1 MTPSESSLP
10 EQASSAPAGAPPDRA
25 GEDRPAKRAR
35 YHMPKQRSPLRRWIT
50 ANTQKAGRRLGR
62 LLFDAEGHPRAF
74 LRALLFDAYQRP
86 RPGLEGV
93 IFKEPGRPRRPFAN
107 WLTRS
112 DATLAPLV
120 ATLRFP
126 PPMPGR
132 RTVFVVIET
141 SAAPAEGLLRQLAR
155 DHHVVVLVLDGA
167 TADGERAPAGE
178 GVTLVPVPVAG
189 ARAPR
194 AVLLDALALR
204 AGADRPLF
212 AVTAGLGTI
221 DAADALEQ
229 RGIPVVAVIGAPD
242 AGLTGRASPVPAVEP
257 ALDPVLG
264 PALELA
270 LDRASALVFP
280 SSAARAAALSAL
292 PRFAARRRLV
302 AADDPLGAGAAEV
315 LAVGHEIG
323 EELDRE
329 VSLVLGHEPERL
341 EVLDIPRENDP
352 PGDFTVVEKLEAR
365 IADWR
370 RKALLKRH
378 PNRPP
383 LRRPYSGFHPL
394 IYAEHHPVACFD
406 QRRYPLAHWIERGC
420 PPGPW
425 AIPVFGPLREKRA
438 SGLKSALHG
447 HFFYPD
453 LLPELLERVAVNAS
467 RPDLFLTTDTP
478 AKAAELKVM
487 TADYPAPVRI
497 DLVPNSGRDV
507 GPFLTGLRD
516 VLTGGGHDV
525 FFHVHGKKTK
535 GRRRAIG
542 DPWRHF
548 LWENLIGGAH
558 PMLDA
563 VLAYMEAQ
571 PKLGLI
577 YPEDTHLLDW
587 ARNGRI
593 CAELREDLGLT
604 EPPGTYVDFPV
615 GNMFAIRPEA
625 LAPYLRLDLGW
636 ADYPAEPIPDDGTLM
651 HGLERL
657 LPMAVRGAGFTT
669 AAARVPGTDWD

>member
-1 MTPSESSLP
+1 MTRPESSLP
-10 EQASSAPAGAPPDRA
+10 DQASPATDGPAQ
-25 GEDRPAKRAR
+25 DRPAKRAR
-35 YHMPKQRSPLRRWIT
+35 YNMPKQRSPLRRWIT
-50 ANTQKAGRRLGR
+50 ARTQKAGRQLGQ
-62 LLFDAEGHPRAF
+62 LLFDAEGRPRAF

-93 IFKEPGRPRRPFAN
+93 IFKEPGRPRRPFAG
-107 WLTRS
+107 WLTQA
-112 DATLAPLV
+112 DATLAPL
-120 ATLRFP
+120 AAGFAFP
-126 PPMPGR
+126 PPVAGR
-132 RTVFVVIET
+132 RTVLVVMES
-141 SAAPAEGLLRQLAR
+141 SAAPAAPLLRALAR
-155 DHHVVVLVLDGA
+155 DHAVVVAVLDGGGDTGDSGA
-167 TADGERAPAGE
+167 VE
-178 GVTLVPVPVAG
+178 VPVAI
-189 ARAPR
+189 ARSRVPR
-194 AVLLDALALR
+194 AVTLDALAYR
-204 AGADRPLF
+204 ARAERPLF
-212 AVTAGLGTI
+212 AVTVGLSTI

-229 RGIPVVAVIGAPD
+229 RNIPVVAVIGATESER
-242 AGLTGRASPVPAVEP
+242 AGPLAQDL
-257 ALDPVLG
+257 ALDPALG

-280 SSAARAAALSAL
+280 SPAACERALAAM

-302 AADDPLGAGAAEV
+302 AAGDPLGGGAGEV
-315 LAVGHEIG
+315 VAIGREIG

-329 VSLVLGHEPERL
+329 MALVLATEPERL

-406 QRRYPLAHWIERGC
+406 QRRYPLAHWIERGR
-420 PPGPW
+420 PAGPW
-425 AIPVFGPLREKRA
+425 AIPVFGPLPEPRA
-438 SGLKSALHG
+438 SGLRSALHG

-453 LLPELLERVAVNAS
+453 LLPELLERIAVNAA

-478 AKAAELKVM
+478 AKAAELRAL
-487 TADYPAPVRI
+487 TATYPAPVRI
-497 DLVPNSGRDV
+497 DVVPNVGRDV
-507 GPFLTGLRD
+507 GPFLTALRD
-516 VLTGGGHDV
+516 VLAGGGYDV
-525 FFHVHGKKTK
+525 FLHVHGKKTK

-563 VLAYMEAQ
+563 VLAHMEAQ
-571 PKLGLI
+571 PRVGLV

-593 CAELREDLGLT
+593 AEELRADLALS

-615 GNMFAIRPEA
+615 GNMFAIRPAA
-625 LAPYLRLDLGW
+625 LAPYLGLGLDW

-657 LPMAVRGAGFTT
+657 LPMAVRKAGFTT
-669 AAARVPGTDWD
+669 AAVRVPGTDWD

>member
-1 MTPSESSLP
+1 MTPPESSLP
-10 EQASSAPAGAPPDRA
+10 EQASPATDGRA
-25 GEDRPAKRAR
+25 TDRPAKRAR
-35 YHMPKQRSPLRRWIT
+35 YHMPKQRGRLRRWIT

-62 LLFDAEGHPRAF
+62 LLFDRQGRPRAY

-107 WLTRS
+107 WLTHS
-112 DATLAPLV
+112 DDTLAPLV
-120 ATLRFP
+120 AGLPFP
-126 PPMPGR
+126 PPVAGR
-132 RTVFVVIET
+132 RTVFVVTEK
-141 SAAPAEGLLRQLAR
+141 SPAPAEALTALLAR
-155 DHHVVVLVLDGA
+155 DHRVVVLVLDAETESGPDPAEGA
-167 TADGERAPAGE
+167 VVR
-178 GVTLVPVPVAG
+178 VPVAIS
-189 ARAPR
+189 RAPR
-194 AVLLDALALR
+194 AVLLDALAYR
-204 AGADRPLF
+204 AREDRPLF
-212 AVTAGLGTI
+212 AVTVGLATI
-221 DAADALEQ
+221 DAADALEL
-229 RGIPVVAVIGAPD
+229 RDIPVVSVIGTADGD
-242 AGLTGRASPVPAVEP
+242 AARNEA
-257 ALDPVLG
+257 LG

-270 LDRASALVFP
+270 LDRACALVFP
-280 SSAARAAALSAL
+280 STAAREAALAAL

-302 AADDPLGAGAAEV
+302 AAEDPLGAGGAAV
-315 LAVGHEIG
+315 LAIGREIG
-323 EELDRE
+323 AELDGE
-329 VSLVLGHEPERL
+329 LSLVLSTEPERL

-352 PGDFTVVEKLEAR
+352 PGDLSVVQKLER
-365 IADWR
+365 LIADWR

-406 QRRYPLAHWIERGC
+406 QRRFPLSHWIERGR
-420 PPGPW
+420 PAGPW
-425 AIPVFGPLREKRA
+425 AVPVFGPLPAKRA
-438 SGLKSALHG
+438 SRLKSALHG

-453 LLPELLERVAVNAS
+453 LLPELLDRIAANAS

-478 AKAAELKVM
+478 AKVAELRTM
-487 TADYPAPVRI
+487 TADYPAAVRI
-497 DLVPNSGRDV
+497 DIVPNVGRDV

-516 VLTGGGHDV
+516 ALTLGGYDV
-525 FFHVHGKKTK
+525 FLHVHGKKTK

-571 PKLGLI
+571 PRVGLVS
-577 YPEDTHLLDW
+577 PEDTHLLDW
-587 ARNGRI
+587 ARNARI
-593 CAELREDLGLT
+593 CEELREDLALT

-615 GNMFAIRPEA
+615 GNMFAVRPGA
-625 LAPYLRLDLGW
+625 LAPYLGLDLQW
-636 ADYPAEPIPDDGTLM
+636 ADYPEEPIPDDGTLM

-657 LPMAVRGAGFTT
+657 LPMAVRKAGFST
-669 AAARVPGTDWD
+669 AAVRVPGTDWD